1 MAGGSFRIAEGY
13 VEVTADR
20 EAYDRTIDRLKSER
34 NTVKVGL
41 ALDEGD
47 FTARLD
53 RLARDRLMT
62 VKLRVDDAALQR
74 LRLTDIT
81 ATIKPKISDAELRRV
96 QAALDKVT
104 ADRVVRIRADV
115 DTRVGAAEIR
125 NLIQRRTARIG
136 VDVDTR
142 VAAAD
147 LANLTRTRTVNV
159 NANARTGDARLQL
172 DRLAR
177 DRHMNIDVGV
187 GGGLGGAS
195 GGLDMLS
202 SKIAQIAA
210 AALGALPTLASL
222 GESLI
227 QMGPAAALA
236 VPAVLSLATAFAAIK
251 IGTSGV
257 GTAIKAAFAPT
268 TTAAG
273 SAASSVRAVESAQRS
288 LARAEQQVKDAEVN
302 AAAAR
307 VKAAR
312 DIQDAQLNLKNTVQ
326 QTADANRR
334 AAEQVASAER
344 DLADAQKAAR
354 QAVLDLDAARKQEA
368 QDLEDLN
375 NRLADAQLSQRQDV
389 LDLAD
394 AEAQLAK
401 DKAAGLDANSEQY
414 QKDQLARD
422 QAAQQLKEQQ
432 TETQRLTDQ
441 TEEANKKGVEGSD
454 AVAAAK
460 QGIAD
465 ANQSVADKTQALK
478 DAEIDAARAQ
488 EQGAQQVAKAQ
499 RDVADAQAA
508 AAKAATDGAR
518 AIADAQ
524 QAVADAT
531 QSLAEAQ
538 NSGAAAA
545 LKTANALA
553 LLSPQAKAFVG
564 ALIAQKAAWTDLKLD
579 VQDRLFQGLGGT
591 FTTMASA
598 SLPSLRTGLV
608 GTAGVLNTMAK
619 NAMSAI
625 TSLARAGTL
634 KSLFSG
640 LNGSL
645 APLSKIPGQFITALV
660 QLSVAAAPAFTR
672 LTTAV
677 GETATNIAKRLSD
690 AFSSGALTDKIN
702 GAVTIA
708 KSFGKLLGDVFGT
721 LGNIMKAAAAGG
733 GDALGL
739 LGNLF
744 ATLRKVTAMPEVQK
758 ALTSIFAAINSIAKL
773 LAGTLG
779 VALGQLVIGLAP
791 VADAITQVLAHLGN
805 VGPLI
810 GGLIAA
816 FNPFLGILILI
827 APLIGKLAKP
837 LVGLVQSLAPLLTTL
852 SNFASGLFTALAPVI
867 GALIDV
873 LSGVLKAIAP
883 VLARIAPVILNVVK
897 AMAGPL
903 AQVIQALIPAIGPLL
918 QILTAMDLA
927 MLPLA
932 PQLLKLVPP
941 IAQLTVALLNLTVQ
955 VLTPLLPLINGLA
968 FLLST
973 VLSGALLVL
982 VPTINT
988 IVGAITV
995 FTNAITASIK
1005 WIVDKFTELYDIL
1018 VGHSIIPDLVNAII
1032 TWFTFLWTEAKRIF
1046 NTLLQGVIA
1055 IWKSLWSG
1063 MRTAW
1068 NGFWSGLSSA
1078 MSSAWGW
1085 AKTQVSNLRNSIS
1098 STWSG
1103 LWNGIKSTF
1112 TSIIGTVNSKISDFA
1127 TGTKKAFSN
1136 LRDSLGTIWNGIK
1149 EKFAAPVRFTVGTVY
1164 NNGIRKM
1171 WDTIAS
1177 KVGLPQLP
1185 SIKLGFNT
1193 GGVVPGDG
1201 RRDTVPA
1208 MLTPGERILS
1218 LSQVAKLGGH
1228 AAIDAMVGR
1237 SDQHGPK
1244 YGIGGIVSGIGGA
1257 ASGVVSGVTGALGSA
1272 ADWAKN
1278 LAVGGLQAAAK
1289 KAISAVVNPL
1299 INKIP
1304 GQGPIGDLMKGVPK
1318 TILSGILGV
1327 LGKKDKDALS
1337 SGQISYKPGAGVA
1350 QWASVILKALS
1361 LLGQSPGWLGTVERR
1376 MNQESG
1382 GNPSVVNRWDS
1393 NWTAGTPSVGLM
1405 QVIGPT
1411 FRSHA
1416 GPFAKTGPFLYGTSI
1431 NPLANTFAG
1440 LHYAIGRY
1448 GSLSALNR
1456 PGGYDSGGLLM
1467 PGATMAVNRTGR
1479 PERVLNADHTA
1490 KLDTLLANGAG
1501 GSITIEAINISGTF
1515 DFSSA
1520 ASRKA
1525 AATAL
1530 VREMNNALLD
1540 YNKSIKRPG
1549 VGR

>member
-1 MAGGSFRIAEGY
+1 MAGAFRIAEGY

-20 EAYDRTIDRLKSER
+20 EAYDRTLDRLKTER
-34 NTVKVGL
+34 NTVKIGVDVDTRV
-41 ALDEGD
+41 AADELDNL
-47 FTARLD
+47 TRT
-53 RLARDRLMT
+53 RLASI
-62 VKLRVDDAALQR
+62 KLKVDEAALSKLKIEDR
-74 LRLTDIT
+74 TLTVL
-81 ATIKPKISDAELRRV
+81 PEISDAAKERV
-96 QAALDKVT
+96 TKALDKLT

-147 LANLTRTRTVNV
+147 LANLTRARTVNV
-159 NANARTGDARLQL
+159 NANARAGDARLQL

-187 GGGLGGAS
+187 GGGGAA
-195 GGLDMLS
+195 GGLSVLS
-202 SKIAQIAA
+202 SSMSKLAA
-210 AALGALPTLASL
+210 AAIGALPTLASL

-236 VPAVLSLATAFAAIK
+236 VPAVLALGSAFAAIK

-257 GTAIKAAFAPT
+257 SDAFKAAFQPAVKG
-268 TTAAG
+268 A
-273 SAASSVRAVESAQRS
+273 SAALSGTKAVETAQRS
-288 LARAEQQVKDAEVN
+288 LAKAVQAEKDAETN

-307 VKAAR
+307 VQAAR
-312 DIQDAQLNLKNTVQ
+312 AVADAQQNLKNTYRDV
-326 QTADANRR
+326 ADANHQ
-334 AAEQVASAER
+334 AAESVAAAER
-344 DLADAQKAAR
+344 DLANAQRAAR
-354 QAVLDLDAARKQEA
+354 QAQLDLTQARKDAAMS
-368 QDLEDLN
+368 LEDLN
-375 NRLADAQLSQRQDV
+375 NSLVDSQLAQKQDALNLQ
-389 LDLAD
+389 D
-394 AEAQLAK
+394 AEAKLAA
-401 DKAAGLDANSEQY
+401 DRAAGLDQSSEQY

-422 QAAQQLKEQQ
+422 QAAQALKEQTTQ
-432 TETQRLTDQ
+432 TQRLQDQ
-441 TEEANKKGVEGSD
+441 ADEANKKGVEGSD
-454 AVAAAK
+454 QVTAAK

-465 ANQSVADKTQALK
+465 ANQTVKDSEQNLADAQAASAK
-478 DAEIDAARAQ
+478 AQ
-488 EQGAQQVAKAQ
+488 TDGLQQIAKAQ
-499 RDVADAQAA
+499 RDLADAQAA
-508 AAKAATDGAR
+508 QVKAATDGAR
-518 AIADAQ
+518 QIADAQ
-524 QAVADAT
+524 QAVADA
-531 QSLAEAQ
+531 ANAVGEAQ
-538 NSGAAAA
+538 QSAA
-545 LKTANALA
+545 LKTGGLA
-553 LLSPQAKAFVG
+553 EAMSRLSPQAQAFVG
-564 ALIAQKAAWTDLKLD
+564 AVVALRGAWTALRLD
-579 VQDRLFQGLGGT
+579 VQDRLFQGLAGT
-591 FTTMASA
+591 LAGMAA
-598 SLPSLRTGLV
+598 AALPSLRTGLV
-608 GTAGVLNTMAK
+608 GTAGVLNAMAK
-619 NAMSAI
+619 NAANAV
-625 TSLARAGTL
+625 TSLGKAGTL
-634 KSLFSG
+634 KSMFAG

-645 APLSKIPGQFITALV
+645 APLSRIPGQFITALV

-677 GETATNIAKRLSD
+677 GNVATTISQKLSAAFKSGALSD
-690 AFSSGALTDKIN
+690 AIN
-702 GAVTIA
+702 TAVGVA
-708 KSFGKLLGDVFGT
+708 KQFGRLLGDIFGT
-721 LGNIMKAAAAGG
+721 VGNVMKAAAAGG
-733 GDALGL
+733 GDALGA
-739 LGNLF
+739 LGAVF
-744 ATLRKVTAMPEVQK
+744 KELRKVTAMPEVQK
-758 ALTSIFAAINSIAKL
+758 ALTSIFKVINQIATL

-779 VALGQLVIGLAP
+779 KALGQLVMGLAP
-791 VADAITQVLAHLGN
+791 VADAIGQVLSSLGDT
-805 VGPLI
+805 GPLMA
-810 GGLIAA
+810 GLIAA
-816 FNPFLGILILI
+816 FNPFLGILTLV
-827 APLIGKLAKP
+827 APLIGQLAKP
-837 LVGLVQSLAPLLTTL
+837 IVGLVKSLAPLLNTL
-852 SNFASGLFTALAPVI
+852 SSFASGLMTALAPVV

-873 LSGVLKAIAP
+873 LSGVLQAVAP

-903 AQVIQALIPAIGPLL
+903 AQVIRALIPAIGPLL
-918 QILTAMDLA
+918 TMLTTMDLA

-932 PQLLKLVPP
+932 PQLMKLIPP
-941 IAQLTVALLNLTVQ
+941 IAQLTVALLNLAVQ
-955 VLTPLLPLINGLA
+955 VLTPLLPLITGLA
-968 FLLST
+968 VLLST
-973 VLSGALLVL
+973 VLSGALMIL
-982 VPTINT
+982 VPVINT
-988 IVGAITV
+988 VVGWITV
-995 FTNAITASIK
+995 FTNAITASVK

-1018 VGHSIIPDLVNAII
+1018 VGHSIIPDLVTAII
-1032 TWFTFLWTEAKRIF
+1032 GWFTFLWTEAKRIF
-1046 NTLLQGVIA
+1046 TTMMNGIVTIWKA
-1055 IWKSLWSG
+1055 IWSG
-1063 MRTAW
+1063 LRNGW
-1068 NGFWSGLSSA
+1068 NGFWSGLQGA
-1078 MSSAWGW
+1078 WNSAWSW
-1085 AKTQVSNLRNSIS
+1085 ARNSFNSLRTGLS

-1112 TSIIGTVNSKISDFA
+1112 TSIIGTVSSKITDFA
-1127 TGTKKAFSN
+1127 NGTKKAFSS
-1136 LRDSLGTIWNGIK
+1136 LRDALGTIWNGIK

-1185 SIKLGFNT
+1185 EIKLGFNT

-1237 SDQHGPK
+1237 SDKHGPK

-1327 LGKKDKDALS
+1327 LGKKDKDATS

-1350 QWASVILKALS
+1350 QWASTILKALS
-1361 LLGQSPGWLGTVERR
+1361 LLGQSPSWLGTVERR

-1382 GNPSVVNRWDS
+1382 GNPTVVNRWDS

-1416 GPFAKTGPFLYGTSI
+1416 GPFGKTGPFMYGTSV

-1456 PGGYDSGGLLM
+1456 PGGYDSGGLLQ

-1490 KLDTLLANGAG
+1490 KLDALLTAG
-1501 GSITIEAINISGTF
+1501 GGGITIQAVNVNGTF
-1515 DFSSA
+1515 DFSSPTDRRRA
-1520 ASRKA
+1520 ANELVEEMKEALRNLENSRQ
-1525 AATAL
+1525 
-1530 VREMNNALLD
+1530 R
-1540 YNKSIKRPG
+1540 G
-1549 VGR
+1549 GRRR